1 MSEINVKLLG
11 VIKDA
16 AGTDNTSISIP
27 ESSSVN
33 VALRILIN
41 LYGDTFKNALL
52 DPVTQTPISTL
63 ILLNGVEI
71 ANLQGLETKLTKGDQ
86 LVILSVT
93 HGG

>member
-11 VIKDA
+11 VIKDV
-16 AGTDNTSISIP
+16 AGTDYMSISIP
-27 ESSSVN
+27 ELSSIN
-33 VALRILIN
+33 EALRILIN
-41 LYGDTFKNALL
+41 TYGDPFKNALL

-71 ANLQGLETKLTKGDQ
+71 GNLQGLETKLKSGDQ

>member
-1 MSEINVKLLG
+1 MSEIDVRLLG

-41 LYGDTFKNALL
+41 LYGDPFKNALL

-71 ANLQGLETKLTKGDQ
+71 GNLQGLETKLNNGDQ